1 MDDDGAGAVAITSY
15 AREDSGI
22 MEYDVIIR
30 GGTIVDGSD
39 APRFRSDLALNGGKI
54 AKLISPAESHQATAA
69 REIDATG
76 LVVAPGFIDM
86 HSHSD
91 WVIPIPEHAEILRPF
106 LMQGVTTFVGGNCG
120 FSAAPVK
127 QGRSEMLDASAQMLS
142 ERPFQWQWRE
152 VAEFG
157 AFLKRK
163 GLAMNVA
170 HLAGHGSIRLSVMG
184 ADPGE
189 PSPAQLDEMRAMLE
203 RAMADGAVGV
213 SCGLGYFP
221 GMIAKPAEL
230 GALAEV
236 AGRAGGIITSH
247 LRAYSTRSL
256 FFDSNAPHNLL
267 AVREMVEVA
276 RRAKTPLQISHLI
289 FVGRRTWSTVREVLA
304 DIEAARSD
312 GVEVTFDTFPYT
324 GGNTT
329 IRVIFPAWSQ
339 NRLMDHLTSTEG
351 WARLRDG
358 FRPLSAFIAEGAQL
372 MWAANPSF
380 AHLEGKFFGEIAE
393 ALKLDPVEAYLTIAR
408 ESGTRARVM
417 MHLYSGDDDHEEA
430 LCAAM
435 AHPLNIFEMDTILT
449 SHQHQNP
456 ASFGTYPKILGQYV
470 REMGLL
476 SLESAIHKMTGM
488 AAAKMRLGGRGFIRE
503 GYAADLVMFNAD
515 TISCEADFTHPEIS
529 PKGIEQVMVNG
540 RAVVASGKWC
550 GDGILAGEWLP
561 RA

>member
-1 MDDDGAGAVAITSY
+1 
-15 AREDSGI
+15 
-22 MEYDVIIR
+22 MEYDVIVR
-30 GGTIVDGSD
+30 GGTLVDGSG
-39 APRFRSDLALNGGKI
+39 APRFKSDLALNGGKI
-54 AKLISPAESHQATAA
+54 AKLIPPAESPQATAA
-69 REIDATG
+69 HEIDATG

-91 WVIPIPEHAEILRPF
+91 WVIPIPEHGEILRPF
-106 LMQGVTTFVGGNCG
+106 LLQGVTTFVGGNCG
-120 FSAAPVK
+120 FSAAPIK
-127 QGRSEMLDASAQMLS
+127 ADKAGMLDASAQMLS
-142 ERPFQWQWRE
+142 ERPFQWKWHG

-157 AFLKRK
+157 AHLKRQ

-184 ADPGE
+184 ADPGD
-189 PSPAQLDEMRAMLE
+189 PSPAQLEEMRAMLE

-247 LRAYSTRSL
+247 LRAYATRSL

-267 AVREMVEVA
+267 AVREMIEVA

-289 FVGRRTWSTVREVLA
+289 FVGRRTWPTVREVLA
-304 DIEAARSD
+304 DIEAARND

-324 GGNTT
+324 AGNTT
-329 IRVIFPAWSQ
+329 IRVIFPAWAQ
-339 NRLMDHLTSTEG
+339 NRMVEHLHSADG
-351 WARLRDG
+351 WARLRES

-372 MWAANPSF
+372 MWAANPAF
-380 AHLEGKFFGEIAE
+380 AHLEGKFFGEIA
-393 ALKLDPVEAYLTIAR
+393 ASLKLDPVEAYLTIAR
-408 ESGTRARVM
+408 ESRAQARVM
-417 MHLYSGDDDHEEA
+417 MHLYSGDDAHEET

-456 ASFGTYPKILGQYV
+456 ASFGTYPKILGHYV

-488 AAAKMRLGGRGFIRE
+488 AAEKMRLGGRGFIRE
-503 GYAADLVMFNAD
+503 GYAADLVMFDPA
-515 TISCEADFTHPEIS
+515 TISCAADFTHPELS
-529 PKGIEQVMVNG
+529 PQGIEHVMVNG
-540 RAVVASGKWC
+540 SAVVADGKWC
-550 GDGILAGEWLP
+550 GAGVMAGEWLT
-561 RA
+561 RS